1 MDAARWRKAAAGL
14 ERFVA
19 GSDGSQ
25 ASDAA
30 GLERLSAP
38 GFFVPARSAS
48 WRRRERIKTYVTEA
62 TAQRRGRIEAAFRAG
77 IFCSGKEGEP
87 LTPGV
92 YLDIHDQGNGEPD
105 AAGTKKTKRKRA
117 CSSGG

>member
-1 MDAARWRKAAAGL
+1 MTETRGYAAGKK
-14 ERFVA
+14 V
-19 GSDGSQ
+19 
-25 ASDAA
+25 
-30 GLERLSAP
+30 
-38 GFFVPARSAS
+38 
-48 WRRRERIKTYVTEA
+48 
-62 TAQRRGRIEAAFRAG
+62 AFRAG

-87 LTPGV
+87 LTQGV

>member
-1 MDAARWRKAAAGL
+1 MTEAAAPPSRKSSG
-14 ERFVA
+14 
-19 GSDGSQ
+19 
-25 ASDAA
+25 
-30 GLERLSAP
+30 
-38 GFFVPARSAS
+38 
-48 WRRRERIKTYVTEA
+48 
-62 TAQRRGRIEAAFRAG
+62 FRAG

-87 LTPGV
+87 LTQGV